1 MEIIDCCI
9 CLEPTSHTLE
19 CKHYTCVPCIKRHI
33 KKSILCPICRQPF
46 NITPYKY
53 VPPRHTKN
61 LKLTKRTIQFFNRF
75 LSARYL
81 LKSNKYHTQKYYAS
95 LMTAYHEYIYA
106 NEIYVNV
113 DVISTLNKYDALQLY
128 VYFKDKRN
136 IFHPAVRLEM
146 SYAIEM
152 NLCSPTTY
160 ELFGGTLSFASFP

>member
-19 CKHYTCVPCIKRHI
+19 CSHPTCIPCLKRHI
-33 KKSILCPICRQPF
+33 KKSNLCPICRQTF
-46 NITPYKY
+46 DIKTYKY

-81 LKSNKYHTQKYYAS
+81 LKSMKHQTQRYYAS
-95 LMTAYHEYIYA
+95 LMTAYHDYIYA

-113 DVISTLNKYDALQLY
+113 DVISTLNKYECLQLY
-128 VYFKDKRN
+128 VYFKDKKN

-152 NLCSPTTY
+152 NLCSPQAH
-160 ELFGGTLSFASFP
+160 EFFGMLSFSSF

>member
-1 MEIIDCCI
+1 MTEIIDCCI
-9 CLEPTSHTLE
+9 CLDSTSHTLE
-19 CKHYTCVPCIKRHI
+19 CSHPTCIPCLKKLI
-33 KKSILCPICRQPF
+33 KKSNLCPICRQKF
-46 NITPYKY
+46 DTTPYKY

-75 LSARYL
+75 LPSRYL
-81 LKSNKYHTQKYYAS
+81 LKSMKHQTQRYYAS

-113 DVISTLNKYDALQLY
+113 DVISTLNKYECLQLY
-128 VYFKDKRN
+128 VYFKDKKN

-152 NLCSPTTY
+152 NLCSPQPQ
-160 ELFGGTLSFASFP
+160 EFFGMLSFSSF